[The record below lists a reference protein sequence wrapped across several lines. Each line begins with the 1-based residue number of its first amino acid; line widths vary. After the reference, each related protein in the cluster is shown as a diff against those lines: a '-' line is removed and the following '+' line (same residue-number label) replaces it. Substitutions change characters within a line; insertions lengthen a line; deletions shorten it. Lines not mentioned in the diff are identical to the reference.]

1 MRCLFSRLAVGAAL
15 FCLSAQAQPAE
26 TFQPQID
33 NAFQHL
39 YSQDF
44 QVANNILDQYIAG
57 HSSDPL
63 GYAVKGSSYLF
74 MELDRLEILE
84 SEFFSSDKKISDDK
98 KKLTLDPKL
107 RSAFYQTVEKAQALS
122 QGILNQHPSDVN
134 ALFSMCLSLGN
145 QVDYMALIDKR
156 QIASLS
162 VNKRAYR
169 DAKHLIAVAPGFY
182 DGYLTTGFTEYIVGS
197 LPAIVRWLVKFDD
210 VEGSKEQGVKI
221 LREVAQ
227 KGHYLKPFAKILL
240 ATAYLREK
248 DFKRTQALLE
258 DLTREYPSNTL
269 LRRELAKVRVKNG
282 AGG

>member
-1 MRCLFSRLAVGAAL
+1 MNFTKNVSAAVLFLCAANLARA
-15 FCLSAQAQPAE
+15 AE

-44 QVANNILDQYIAG
+44 AGADLILDKYIAQ

-74 MELDRLEILE
+74 MELDRLGILE
-84 SEFFSSDKKISDDK
+84 SEFFESDKKISDDK

-107 RSAFYQTVEKAQALS
+107 RSAFYQAVEKAQALS
-122 QGILNQHPSDVN
+122 QGILNQHPDDPN

-145 QVDYMALIDKR
+145 QVDYMALIDKK

-197 LPAIVRWLVKFDD
+197 LPFIVRWLVKFDD

-221 LREVAQ
+221 LQDVAQ

-248 DFKRTQALLE
+248 KFNQTQVLLE
-258 DLTREYPSNTL
+258 ELTREYPTNTL
-269 LRRELAKVRVKNG
+269 LQRELVKVQAKTHARG
-282 AGG
+282 